1 MKKPIEE
8 FEAILLA
15 SFKLAT
21 SMEKANIST
30 PKLLEEAIERNPKG
44 VGIDAFLRM
53 AEEVRKG
60 WSALHQKGKA
70 PTRKAREGGEKER
83 LLALAKKKTLERRK
97 N

>member
-1 MKKPIEE
+1 MKNPVEE
-8 FEAILLA
+8 FEGILLA
-15 SFKLAT
+15 TLELAT
-21 SMEKANIST
+21 SMEKANNSMQ
-30 PKLLEEAIERNPKG
+30 KLLEEMIERNPNG

-60 WSALHQKGKA
+60 WSALQQKGKA

-83 LLALAKKKTLERRK
+83 LLAIAKKKTVKRRK